1 MKSLTKLFSAGLAMA
16 FLAGVAEARTLRV
29 GHGTTETNPR
39 HVAAQFFAKRVDELS
54 KGKLKIAIGGNA
66 QFGDDVEMLTA
77 LRLGTLDMSSTRR
90 GHWPTS
96 CLRSGRCHCHSCSRT
111 RRQPGRFLTVPWAMN

>member
-1 MKSLTKLFSAGLAMA
+1 MKRWMMLAAAGLSAA
-16 FLAGVAEARTLRV
+16 FLAGAAEARTLRV

-54 KGKLKIAIGGNA
+54 NGRLKIAVGGNA

-77 LRLGTLDMSSTRR
+77 LRLGTLDMSLNAQGPLANIVPEVGVLSLRLLFNDT
-90 GHWPTS
+90 HTS
-96 CLRSGRCHCHSCSRT
+96 
-111 RRQPGRFLTVPWAMN
+111 